1 MLNKTEKRE
10 EIVETL
16 QLRITDLIKENG
28 QYHRELAIR

>member
-1 MLNKTEKRE
+1 MIGKVDKRE

-28 QYHRELAIR
+28 QYHRELAIK